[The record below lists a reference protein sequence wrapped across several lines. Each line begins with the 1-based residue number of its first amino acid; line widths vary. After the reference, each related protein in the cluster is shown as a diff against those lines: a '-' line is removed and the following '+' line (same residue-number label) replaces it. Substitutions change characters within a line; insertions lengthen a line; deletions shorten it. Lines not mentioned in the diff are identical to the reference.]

1 MGVGENLWS
10 AVAVRPSLFLSPSL
24 LLRSGLRDVS
34 RRFACKNGAP
44 PARLVST
51 QPQGSTSLATSSA
64 VVSSSLAQRTSSPGG
79 PSNCQKCASTS
90 PVETSASPEEFTPSA
105 SQISRG
111 VELFFCH
118 IATFLPFLHRPTFD
132 PSAAADYLL
141 PAILALGYQYGDDPD
156 SDEVDCSGV
165 DLSLRCFRLSRVL
178 IERRGEDPADSTQ
191 SLAVVQAYILLQA
204 YSMFYLPGSSEGLRM
219 HSKVV
224 DVSALPSHPFSRS
237 FVDRLLLRVRHSS
250 LAQAVS
256 CSLSSPTQAR
266 CQIWKACGGSLS
278 RRRVTNGTVLGSRL
292 QTLRQTVSDTF
303 FYQSVILYLT
313 GRCSTYTTWT
323 PFGISFS
330 PSLA

>member
-1 MGVGENLWS
+1 MERS
-10 AVAVRPSLFLSPSL
+10 RSTSLSLPPPFLL
-24 LLRSGLRDVS
+24 MRSGLKT
-34 RRFACKNGAP
+34 FPIALQNGAP
-44 PARLVST
+44 PARLDST
-51 QPQGSTSLATSSA
+51 QPQGSTSLAKSSA
-64 VVSSSLAQRTSSPGG
+64 IVSSSQAQRTSSPGE

-90 PVETSASPEEFTPSA
+90 PVETSAPPEEFTPSA

-141 PAILALGYQYGDDPD
+141 AAILALGYQYGDDPD
-156 SDEVDCSGV
+156 SDEVDSSGV
-165 DLSLRCFRLSRVL
+165 NLSLRCFRFSRLL

-224 DVSALPSHPFSRS
+224 DVSALPCSHPFSRS
-237 FVDRLLLRVRHSS
+237 FVDRFLLHVQHSS
-250 LAQAVS
+250 LALAVS
-256 CSLSSPTQAR
+256 CSPSSQTPAR
-266 CQIWKACGGSLS
+266 CQIWKACGGSSS

-292 QTLRQTVSDTF
+292 RTLRQTVSDSF
-303 FYQSVILYLT
+303 FHKSATLCLT
-313 GRCSTYTTWT
+313 ERCSTYITWT
-323 PFGISFS
+323 HFGISFS
-330 PSLA
+330 PSLV